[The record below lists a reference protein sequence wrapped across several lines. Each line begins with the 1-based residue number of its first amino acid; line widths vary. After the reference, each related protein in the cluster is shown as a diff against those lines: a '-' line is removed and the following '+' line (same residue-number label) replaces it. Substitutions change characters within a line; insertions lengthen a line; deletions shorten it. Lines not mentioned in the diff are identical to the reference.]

1 MERVSLG
8 SNRVAT
14 GETRLLSLIFRSKW
28 IWTGWFFFFFFF
40 FLFTGPFP
48 VCYDLVMG
56 RQVGSYRTNT
66 KGRRSEVKGGP
77 YGSRVGRRKQKIK
90 KNQEKNGQRTFSFRF
105 HFDLELLGHEATK
118 IKIRRAK
125 AKRNFARS
133 TDSTKASRSSTAV
146 KKQKRKKTKLG

>member
-40 FLFTGPFP
+40 FTGPFP

-77 YGSRVGRRKQKIK
+77 YGSRVGRRQQKNIKKKTDKEHSRFVSTSTWNSSVMKRQKSKYGEQKQKEI
-90 KNQEKNGQRTFSFRF
+90 S
-105 HFDLELLGHEATK
+105 LAPP
-118 IKIRRAK
+118 IP
-125 AKRNFARS
+125 
-133 TDSTKASRSSTAV
+133 
-146 KKQKRKKTKLG
+146 QKRRGRRRP